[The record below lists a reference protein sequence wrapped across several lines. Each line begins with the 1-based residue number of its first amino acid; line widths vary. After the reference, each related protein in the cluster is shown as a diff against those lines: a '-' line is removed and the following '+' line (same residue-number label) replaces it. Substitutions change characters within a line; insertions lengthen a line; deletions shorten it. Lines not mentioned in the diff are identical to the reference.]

1 MGIESTGIAEPLP
14 VAQTFVM
21 DVNTGEMAH
30 NLDHGHDHDHDHD
43 HDFEPLSQY
52 ARMDTL
58 VTVIDSF
65 NFFKILTQVES
76 EANRKKFF
84 GPDEDKE
91 DGHATVVELF
101 IDQIEF
107 ANVIIL
113 NKIDLLKRKTKK
125 ATITEIKNLV
135 GKLNPKAT
143 IVISEHPKFESF
155 PIKKVLNTSL
165 FNMEE
170 AQTSA
175 GWMAELQKPM
185 HNPETEEYGIGSFV
199 FREKERPFHP
209 TRLYNILQGF
219 GKLDVV
225 TNRNISK
232 SDSENNMFAGVV
244 RTKGYFWIANHDAC
258 GINIHTAG
266 RQLVISPDLD
276 GPWFHKLVETHPNG
290 DETLDDKVEQDCWV
304 WNEFDVKKTVKEMKE
319 MGNWTKNFGDKK
331 SEFVCIG
338 IRMDKDKLMEALK
351 AALLTDEEL
360 LNRESWKELE
370 DPMCNGKNLWEL
382 EDLVAFDEY
391 LYGKDEG
398 DIEEEG
404 LTKRVNP
411 V

>member
-1 MGIESTGIAEPLP
+1 MG
-14 VAQTFVM
+14 
-21 DVNTGEMAH
+21 
-30 NLDHGHDHDHDHD
+30 
-43 HDFEPLSQY
+43 

-143 IVISEHPKFESF
+143 IVIPEHPKFESF

-244 RTKGYFWIANHDAC
+244 RSKGYIWVANHDAC

-276 GPWFHKLVETHPNG
+276 RPWFHKLVETHPNG
-290 DETLDDKVEQDCWV
+290 DETLDDKVEQDCYV
-304 WNEFDVKKTVKEMKE
+304 WDEFDVKKTVKEMKE
-319 MGNWTKNFGDKK
+319 TGNWTKKFGDKK

-351 AALLTDEEL
+351 AALLTDEEF

-370 DPMCNGKNLWEL
+370 DFMCNGKNLWEL